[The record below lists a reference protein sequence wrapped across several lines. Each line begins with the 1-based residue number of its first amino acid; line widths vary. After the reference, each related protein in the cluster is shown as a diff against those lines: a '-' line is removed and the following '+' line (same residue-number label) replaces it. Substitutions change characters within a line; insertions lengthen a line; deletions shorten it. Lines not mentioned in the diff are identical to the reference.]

1 MAKGRAPDLGLML
14 GIFGL
19 SEPHGLD
26 VSFGLLIYSGLV
38 FCFSLF
44 KNLDPY
50 NNLAQQLT
58 NLNMLLNNSEVP
70 VTCFI
75 MLADYLVD

>member
-1 MAKGRAPDLGLML
+1 ML

-26 VSFGLLIYSGLV
+26 VSFELLIYTGLV

-50 NNLAQQLT
+50 NNLAQQLA
-58 NLNMLLNNSEVP
+58 NLSKMLLNNSEVP